1 MKTLSLETIG
11 QQAVTAAQ
19 VLSQL
24 DTRTKN
30 EALLAMAQGLTTNEV
45 AILAANQ
52 KDMAQAEV
60 NQVKKVML
68 DRLLLT
74 SERLQAM
81 AAGIRQVATLADPI
95 GQVTSGWQTQDGL
108 QIKQVR
114 VPLGVV
120 GMIYEARPN
129 VTVDAATLTFKSGNA
144 VILRGGKEAIA
155 TNIVLANTLRDA
167 LTSVGLPADAVQL
180 ISDTTHETAQELM
193 QLNDYLDVLIP
204 RGSAKFINMV
214 VDKATVPVIETGA
227 GNCHIYV
234 AEDADFK
241 MALDIIVNA
250 KTQRPS
256 VCNAME
262 KLVLNSEIA
271 ADFLPQLQ
279 AALTPYNVT
288 LRGDERAKAILPDI
302 EAATAADWGTEYDD
316 YILAI
321 KVVDNLDEA
330 IAHINRYNTKHSE
343 AIITNN
349 YAYSQQF
356 TKQIDAAV
364 VYVNASTRF
373 TDGFEFG
380 FGAEIGISTQKL
392 HARGPMGLTA
402 LTSTKYI
409 AEGNGQIRQ

>member
-1 MKTLSLETIG
+1 MKTLSLDTIG
-11 QQAVTAAQ
+11 QQAVSAAQ

-30 EALLAMAQGLTTNEV
+30 EALQAMAKALTANEV

-52 KDMAQAEV
+52 EDMAQAEV
-60 NQVKKVML
+60 NHVKKVML

-81 AAGIRQVATLADPI
+81 AAGIAQVATLADPI

-108 QIKQVR
+108 QIRQVR

-129 VTVDAATLTFKSGNA
+129 VTVDAAALTFKSGNA

-155 TNIVLANTLRDA
+155 TNIVLADTLRDA

-180 ISDTTHETAQELM
+180 ISDTSHETAQGLM

-234 AEDADFK
+234 AEDANFK

-302 EAATAADWGTEYDD
+302 EAATEADWGTEYDD

-409 AEGNGQIRQ
+409 AEGNGQIRH